1 MEAAA
6 QQPMYDAERVSG
18 VIFRYASLIGAEQ
31 DTDRLLELNADMARD
46 ISGADRCSI
55 WLRDERRKELWTK
68 VAHGTKEIRVPEGA
82 GLVGACISSNGP
94 VVVNDVKAD
103 KRFFQKVDTSSGYV
117 TQSVLALPLR
127 GASGKVIG
135 VLQVLNKPG
144 GFTPF
149 DVDMLGL
156 AASYGASTLETQRL
170 RQEAEATRVLYRE
183 LEIAR
188 DVQQKLLPQKF
199 PSVPGLDYAG
209 HCRPARAVGGDY
221 YDFCQM
227 DDGRFV
233 VTLGDVSGKGIAAAL
248 MMAGIHSS
256 LRTQMLMGVT
266 SLAEQLS
273 VFNSAIY
280 ISSPPDKYS
289 TLFVGIIDAERREL
303 TYVNAGQVMPM
314 LVRHGKLLRLEE
326 SGVPVG
332 LLPSWKYEQTSVPLE
347 KGDLLVCFSDG
358 ISEAENAQG
367 EFWEEKRAGQVTSK
381 CTGMEVITHLFQGC
395 DEFAAGFEQSDDITV
410 IAVHVQQ

>member
-1 MEAAA
+1 
-6 QQPMYDAERVSG
+6 
-18 VIFRYASLIGAEQ
+18 
-31 DTDRLLELNADMARD
+31 
-46 ISGADRCSI
+46 
-55 WLRDERRKELWTK
+55 
-68 VAHGTKEIRVPEGA
+68 
-82 GLVGACISSNGP
+82 
-94 VVVNDVKAD
+94 
-103 KRFFQKVDTSSGYV
+103 
-117 TQSVLALPLR
+117 
-127 GASGKVIG
+127 
-135 VLQVLNKPG
+135 
-144 GFTPF
+144 
-149 DVDMLGL
+149 
-156 AASYGASTLETQRL
+156 
-170 RQEAEATRVLYRE
+170 
-183 LEIAR
+183 
-188 DVQQKLLPQKF
+188 
-199 PSVPGLDYAG
+199 
-209 HCRPARAVGGDY
+209 
-221 YDFCQM
+221 M

-248 MMAGIHSS
+248 IMAGIHSS

-289 TLFVGIIDAERREL
+289 TLFVGIIDAARREL

-332 LLPSWKYEQTSVPLE
+332 LLPSWKYEQTTVPLE

-367 EFWEEKRAGQVTSK
+367 EFWEEKHAGQVTSK

-395 DEFAAGFEQSDDITV
+395 DEFAAGYEQSDDITV
-410 IAVHVQQ
+410 VAVHIQQ